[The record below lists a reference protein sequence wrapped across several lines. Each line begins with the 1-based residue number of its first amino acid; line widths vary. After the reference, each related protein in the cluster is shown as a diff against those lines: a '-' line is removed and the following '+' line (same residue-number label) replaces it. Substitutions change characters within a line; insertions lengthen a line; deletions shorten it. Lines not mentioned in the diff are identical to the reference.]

1 MPILILLAF
10 LGIPI
15 AEIAV
20 FIKAG
25 QIIGLGWT
33 LVVVVLTAV
42 IGTALLR
49 RQGVK
54 VLSQTQQKL
63 DRGELPVGEL
73 FDGICLLIAGA
84 LLLTPGFITDCVGFA
99 LFIPPVRM
107 LLGTF
112 ILSRFLK
119 SGNSRVWVNGE
130 EVGPG
135 GMAGGR
141 PGRGPIID
149 GEYTDVTEP
158 DEGEPGPVGQLDH
171 RPEDRPDGDSGDSP
185 WRRDG

>member
-10 LGIPI
+10 LCIPI

-33 LVVVVLTAV
+33 LAVVVLTAI

-49 RQGVK
+49 RQGLK

-73 FDGICLLIAGA
+73 FDGICLLVAGA
-84 LLLTPGFITDCVGFA
+84 LLLTPGFITDFVGFA
-99 LFIPPVRM
+99 LFIPPVRL

-112 ILSRFLK
+112 ILSRFVK
-119 SGNSRVWVNGE
+119 SGNSRIWINGE

-135 GMAGGR
+135 AGRRSG
-141 PGRGPIID
+141 GGPIID
-149 GEYTDVTEP
+149 GDYTDVTGREK
-158 DEGEPGPVGQLDH
+158 PGPDRNSDGSDRL
-171 RPEDRPDGDSGDSP
+171 EDRRNRGSGGESP
-185 WRRDG
+185 WRREP